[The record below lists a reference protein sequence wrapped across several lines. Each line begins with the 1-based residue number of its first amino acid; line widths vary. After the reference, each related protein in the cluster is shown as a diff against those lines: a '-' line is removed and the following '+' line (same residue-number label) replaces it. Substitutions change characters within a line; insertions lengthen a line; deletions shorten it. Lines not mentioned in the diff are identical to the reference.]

1 MLIID
6 ELHNCLSGSSRQQQE
21 VMNALKTLSNELSLN
36 IIGVGTREAS
46 LILHTDAQYASRF
59 DILDLP
65 LWKLDEDFLRL
76 LLSYVKLIPLKKP
89 SNLSSQEIATLLHEI
104 SGGNLGDLNRVVVE
118 CAKMAILTGT
128 EEITL
133 EIIKK
138 FRWLKPTQGVR
149 NIQNIKINRI

>member
-65 LWKLDEDFLRL
+65 LWKLDEDF
-76 LLSYVKLIPLKKP
+76 
-89 SNLSSQEIATLLHEI
+89 
-104 SGGNLGDLNRVVVE
+104 
-118 CAKMAILTGT
+118 
-128 EEITL
+128 
-133 EIIKK
+133 
-138 FRWLKPTQGVR
+138 
-149 NIQNIKINRI
+149 